1 MAELNPNTPPTPTP
15 TPPADAPEIYKLEF
29 DKSELEKIAIDK
41 GYPNLEQ
48 AIEDKETIYPKFKY
62 FFLSF
67 RQYGQV
73 DAFFFYVKG
82 RYLFCTYKV
91 IRHLYSIV

>member
-1 MAELNPNTPPTPTP
+1 VPKNVAAKINHSLKIFKKMAELNPNTPPTPTP

-48 AIEDKETIYPKFKY
+48 AIEDKELQKARNEMLIPT
-62 FFLSF
+62 S
-67 RQYGQV
+67 
-73 DAFFFYVKG
+73 AE
-82 RYLFCTYKV
+82 
-91 IRHLYSIV
+91 